1 MANEVVVA
9 GWVGFLPPRLFIPK
23 RRPKMDSQ
31 KTHFFPFFS
40 LSLFYFF
47 LFEISN
53 GWNFTKARNVESE
66 KYQQLGLR
74 ESSSSSTTTTTT
86 TKMMMNIW
94 HQMAA
99 IKSNWELTWNKKK
112 PSTASTSYS
121 ERNARMIRL
130 IERDADP
137 ERRIM
142 GKSGNNAEIISWNG
156 MEFELDRKECR
167 NELEL
172 KRDQMK
178 LEVGGERVRAGRR
191 AKDGKRKWKRA
202 W

>member
-1 MANEVVVA
+1 M
-9 GWVGFLPPRLFIPK
+9 RLLWRGELAFYPHGYLYRKDVPK
-23 RRPKMDSQ
+23 WILKKRI
-31 KTHFFPFFS
+31 FFPSF

-47 LFEISN
+47 LFEIFN

-86 TKMMMNIW
+86 TTTKMMMNIW
-94 HQMAA
+94 HKMAA
-99 IKSNWELTWNKKK
+99 IKS
-112 PSTASTSYS
+112 STASTSYS

-130 IERDADP
+130 IERDADQ

-191 AKDGKRKWKRA
+191 AKDGKRK
-202 W
+202 